1 MQRPSFSDIFG
12 VYLSQNIKEVE
23 KAVVLKCSLDM
34 ETRSLIAEIFSE
46 AYISRENQFNVIN
59 GVKDAL
65 KLDKCLMEF
74 KFSEVA
80 LTAEAIADLTAQIR
94 MQNAAFNGYFAGALY
109 ALEGQ
114 AVKITLK
121 QGGYKR
127 ICELNFEKILSSL
140 VREKFGVDITVQFDG
155 QLEDVEIVLPTPTP
169 VPAPQGQPKK
179 VEPQKTISFEKR
191 NDRPENG
198 IVYLDEP
205 KLFYGRRIDG
215 KIKPMIEVSGDD
227 KEICCW
233 GEVFET
239 EVRAISC
246 H

>member
-34 ETRSLIAEIFSE
+34 ENRSLIAEISSE

-74 KFSEVA
+74 KFSEEA
-80 LTAEAIADLTAQIR
+80 LTAETIADLTAQIR

-127 ICELNFEKILSSL
+127 ICELNFEKILT
-140 VREKFGVDITVQFDG
+140 VIKEKNINDLFLGKTFVLTGTLPTMTRDEASELIKRAGGKVSGSVSKKTSYVVAGEAAGSKLTKAEDLGVPVIDEAALLEMLDEASVITVTAS
-155 QLEDVEIVLPTPTP
+155 VEL
-169 VPAPQGQPKK
+169 VPNA
-179 VEPQKTISFEKR
+179 S
-191 NDRPENG
+191 
-198 IVYLDEP
+198 
-205 KLFYGRRIDG
+205 
-215 KIKPMIEVSGDD
+215 
-227 KEICCW
+227 
-233 GEVFET
+233 
-239 EVRAISC
+239 
-246 H
+246 